1 MLAPNTNPNAIVIK
15 GTYIANTSANN
26 EKNKQRDKNNINSS
40 FGMISD
46 LARLMFRSKMR
57 SIFDSLRRALPS
69 VRALARPLRAKISM
83 GRAATLTFGELA
95 RSRIDNATLVNP
107 LK

>member
-26 EKNKQRDKNNINSS
+26 EKNKQRDKNNINSL

-46 LARLMFRSKMR
+46 LARLMFRSKCVAFLIV
-57 SIFDSLRRALPS
+57 SVAPYLR
-69 VRALARPLRAKISM
+69 
-83 GRAATLTFGELA
+83 
-95 RSRIDNATLVNP
+95 
-107 LK
+107 